1 MDQDPKNSTSPNP
14 SSNSEGGD
22 VGGGGVGPESSE
34 TTGSGGFADESNIAD
49 GSTNPA
55 GGDQG
60 NEPGGET
67 PSDAGP
73 EKSEKSG
80 GFKDKA
86 KSKAGDMAERAKS
99 KAGDMAAGASE
110 KAQKVKKGIDDAK
123 KVVDPK
129 VSANKM
135 AKDEMK
141 DAEGIG
147 GKADAAVRVG
157 GAKAASAGAAAAS
170 GGLTKEIPGLDSAI
184 QKGTMV
190 VTRPENRKKVA
201 FAVLAV
207 LSIPIII
214 IGFIAAVIFYAAAK
228 SCKYQDG
235 DNEGKHIIT
244 RGKNNKGIQGGC
256 IWISC
261 KKTNTP
267 ISAKYI
273 AEHFNLSLKELNKG
287 IKSLKKLLEIKNM
300 SVHISVMGSEHY
312 VRKYCI
318 EMNIKEDYMNQ
329 AIKIAKNI
337 DKLNVI
343 TEHTQFSIAATSILI
358 MAEINSI
365 TNMSKKTLKE
375 MFGVSNVTISKTY
388 KKLEKIKHILIDDEK
403 VEKIY
408 QKILKLNEAH
418 ELSEDIKKRMEKFGI
433 SHDKHINKCETTDQY
448 NNIISDEKNIQKSE
462 DNNILKQELFVINNK
477 IINKNKKEETHIKI
491 INKR

>member
-1 MDQDPKNSTSPNP
+1 MGVRLPNNTR
-14 SSNSEGGD
+14 SNLKKLQNWGAMPYRERSLYNDFKIIND
-22 VGGGGVGPESSE
+22 VCAKLEL
-34 TTGSGGFADESNIAD
+34 SNNI
-49 GSTNPA
+49 
-55 GGDQG
+55 Q
-60 NEPGGET
+60 
-67 PSDAGP
+67 
-73 EKSEKSG
+73 
-80 GFKDKA
+80 
-86 KSKAGDMAERAKS
+86 
-99 KAGDMAAGASE
+99 
-110 KAQKVKKGIDDAK
+110 Q
-123 KVVDPK
+123 
-129 VSANKM
+129 SAN
-135 AKDEMK
+135 
-141 DAEGIG
+141 
-147 GKADAAVRVG
+147 
-157 GAKAASAGAAAAS
+157 
-170 GGLTKEIPGLDSAI
+170 
-184 QKGTMV
+184 
-190 VTRPENRKKVA
+190 
-201 FAVLAV
+201 
-207 LSIPIII
+207 
-214 IGFIAAVIFYAAAK
+214 IFYAAAK

-408 QKILKLNEAH
+408 KKIVKLNEAH